1 MIGVA
6 THDYFDD
13 ISDADVRR
21 GVPTERRDRMLQ
33 TFVRNHYSAHL
44 REILLT
50 LQNEY
55 TDWTEYGGESPAKVK
70 EQVRKKEEVQSQSM
84 LAPQEIMT
92 RLRDRA
98 RASVSA
104 ASGCGCEFTQPS

>member
-1 MIGVA
+1 MISFRSYEAMIGVV

-55 TDWTEYGGESPAKVK
+55 TDWTEYGESPAKVK
-70 EQVRKKEEVQSQSM
+70 EQVRNILLSRVSVVQCS
-84 LAPQEIMT
+84 
-92 RLRDRA
+92 A
-98 RASVSA
+98 RR
-104 ASGCGCEFTQPS
+104 

>member
-55 TDWTEYGGESPAKVK
+55 TDWTEYGESPAKVK
-70 EQVRKKEEVQSQSM
+70 EQVRTKKRLPRSLIKKS
-84 LAPQEIMT
+84 IGRCT
-92 RLRDRA
+92 RIQR
-98 RASVSA
+98 
-104 ASGCGCEFTQPS
+104 G